1 MSSVISFPYKVYK
14 GIASPIICVE
24 ICGPKGW
31 LRTEAFVD
39 SGASVSVFLIKEAEG
54 LGIDFRKGKVIY
66 STVGDGSYIPVYLH
80 KLTIKI
86 GNVSFKATIGFSP
99 RLGVGFNLLGRKD
112 VFERFDITFSDAKKI
127 ISFLPLR

>member
-1 MSSVISFPYKVYK
+1 MSSVISFPYKVY
-14 GIASPIICVE
+14 I
-24 ICGPKGW
+24 
-31 LRTEAFVD
+31 
-39 SGASVSVFLIKEAEG
+39 
-54 LGIDFRKGKVIY
+54 
-66 STVGDGSYIPVYLH
+66 GDGSYIPVYLH
-80 KLTIKI
+80 KLTIRI